1 MTSVSVE
8 APAKS
13 RFHLGEFGWIWIATA
28 ALFVVSA
35 ILAPGTVRPGAL
47 LSMLP
52 FAAILAIVAMGQTVV
67 IQQRGL
73 DMSVVALVA
82 LGGVVAAQ
90 VGGSTGSLALGVA
103 AALAL
108 GVALGAINGF
118 LIARLNIMPIVATL
132 ATNAL
137 FLGLARMVSGNR
149 ALPTPDGLTRF
160 VSGSVLGV
168 PNAVILSILLIGLVT
183 VVIRMTRIGRGFV
196 IVGSAPRAARAAGIN
211 VLGYQIGTYAFASLC
226 FAMAGILLAGVI
238 SSASHLAGPEYLLPG
253 IAAVVVGGTAF
264 TGGKGSVVASGV
276 AAIFMEQLSQLVLSL
291 GAGTAGQ
298 LLVQALAI
306 VVATTIRHLPFIVTT
321 LTGRRRAGA

>member
-168 PNAVILSILLIGLVT
+168 PNAVILSILMIGLVT

-276 AAIFMEQLSQLVLSL
+276 AAVFMEQLSQLVLSL

>member
-276 AAIFMEQLSQLVLSL
+276 AAVFMEQLSQLVLSL